1 MIKDTLPAAKPIE
14 DAEEGIEEAAE
25 ESEIEETEDSPKNMK
40 RGARLTEL
48 RKVLSEANEVGKDEE
63 LIDEKI
69 EFLLAD
75 AAENEPSIDEFL
87 GAQAYYTAYSARSD
101 KKYVEDRE
109 RDFDETERLAKIAE
123 AVVGQAIRREELF
136 PSIGDIKAVVNN
148 PVTRYDDIANGIDQ
162 AVTLITEEDEAKPF
176 AFDITIGHSDDTV
189 IKKLFRPYK
198 SPVGTQVDTIGQ
210 SRLKYGQ
217 DPTLDE
223 DGNPVTR
230 KTIDPI
236 PRFTLAYD
244 KRDVLKMANNVT
256 VEKGFEE
263 GQTEVYA
270 NPEESTV
277 HETTLQIYE
286 QCTFFGE
293 AAKVKLAEINTEIN
307 KTEDAAKS
315 AELNRQA
322 KALREQIDNLAKLS
336 ELLEPV
342 LKDAYKRARE
352 KSIANKKDARTDDT
366 DRRKLFCSGY
376 LGSAT
381 GKFIDSMHYY
391 EGFGDRRDE
400 EEEKL
405 VQAYI
410 EEEKD
415 KIRKQHRGIMEP
427 SYSAKQIIDMEFDST
442 LRARRTMLSK
452 YRRRMPDRLEEG
464 FEEYERIEEE
474 NRQKRMSA

>member
-14 DAEEGIEEAAE
+14 DAEEGIEEVAE

-48 RKVLSEANEVGKDEE
+48 RKVLSEACEARKDKTEYF
-63 LIDEKI
+63 IDKKI
-69 EFLLAD
+69 KFLLAD

-87 GAQAYYTAYSARSD
+87 GAQTYYTKNSARLD
-101 KKYVEDRE
+101 KKYVKDRE
-109 RDFDETERLAKIAE
+109 RDFDKTEMLAKIAE

-136 PSIGDIKAVVNN
+136 PSIGNIKAVVNN

-162 AVTLITEEDEAKPF
+162 AVTLFTEEDDAKSF

-198 SPVGTQVDTIGQ
+198 SPVGVQVDTIGQ

-244 KRDVLKMANNVT
+244 KQDVYRMASNVT

-263 GQTEVYA
+263 GQTDVYV
-270 NPEESTV
+270 NPEERTV
-277 HETTLQIYE
+277 LETTLQIYE
-286 QCTFFGE
+286 QCIFFEE
-293 AAKVKLAEINTEIN
+293 AAKVKLAELNTEIT
-307 KTEDAAKS
+307 KTEDATKS

-336 ELLEPV
+336 KLLKPV
-342 LKDAYKRARE
+342 LKNAYWRARE
-352 KSIANKKDARTDDT
+352 KSIANKKDARTDDAV
-366 DRRKLFCSGY
+366 RRQLFCVGFS
-376 LGSAT
+376 STAT

-391 EGFGDRRDE
+391 EGFGDKRD

-405 VQAYI
+405 VQTYI

-427 SYSAKQIIDMEFDST
+427 SYSAEQIVDIEFDST
-442 LRARRTMLSK
+442 LRARRKMLET
-452 YRRRMPDRLEEG
+452 YRHIMPRRLKEG
-464 FEEYERIEEE
+464 FKKYEEIKEK
-474 NRQKRMSA
+474 NRQKRM